1 MTTAYIL
8 ITAILII
15 GGLIATVGDRIGTR
29 VGKKR
34 LSLFKLRPK
43 NTAVLVTI
51 LTGVGIA
58 GSTLGILFLA
68 DDGLR
73 KGVFELE
80 NIQKDL
86 RRKREQLKGAE
97 TQITQVTGEL
107 SQAKNQ
113 QAEAQKRLEDTNKNL
128 LEANKKQKQTQA
140 QLNRTITQQAQTASA
155 LRGTQSR
162 LGQVESRYQQ
172 VAGQYLQARSQ
183 LQNLNNER
191 KKLQLEIVQQK
202 AESEQLFRS
211 AQAAIAEA
219 KTAIQK
225 RDRELARGKEALV
238 ERDRRISGLDRFIQE
253 RDRKISS
260 LDRLI
265 QGRNL
270 EITAREQVISL
281 RESRLKEL
289 ESQQNT
295 LEQEVARLEK
305 YYQSFR
311 DLRLGKL
318 ALIRGQVIASAVV
331 SVQQPSAARVAAVK
345 LLQEANRNAIVGL
358 TEPGSNP
365 PADFQILQISN
376 EQIQLLAKRISDG
389 REYVVRVF
397 SAGNYVRGEKR
408 IEFFTDATLNQIVFK
423 AGEVLASTNA
433 DPKTMTSYQM
443 RQRLDL
449 LISASQ
455 FRARNAGILNDI
467 QIDSTFLRFTAQ
479 LRQLQQ
485 PIEVQAIAAEDTYTA
500 GPLRVKLIAIQN
512 GQIIFST

>member
-1 MTTAYIL
+1 MATAYIL
-8 ITAILII
+8 ITVILII

-34 LSLFKLRPK
+34 LSLFNLRPK

-86 RRKREQLKGAE
+86 RRKRVQLKGAE
-97 TQITQVTGEL
+97 TQINQVTGEL
-107 SQAKNQ
+107 AQAKNQ
-113 QAEAQKRLEDTNKNL
+113 QAEAQKRLEDTNKYL
-128 LEANKKQKQTQA
+128 QEANKKQKETQT
-140 QLNRTITQQAQTASA
+140 QLNRTITQQARTQQQ
-155 LRGTQSR
+155 LRGTQSQ
-162 LGQVESRYQQ
+162 LGQVVAQYQQ
-172 VAGQYLQARSQ
+172 VAGQYQQARAQ
-183 LQNLNNER
+183 LQNLYDER
-191 KKLQLEIVQQK
+191 KKLQQEIVEQK
-202 AESEQLFRS
+202 AESERLFN
-211 AQAAIAEA
+211 QAKTAIAEA

-225 RDRELARGKEALV
+225 RDRELAKRKDAIED
-238 ERDRRISGLDRFIQE
+238 RDARIL
-253 RDRKISS
+253 S

-265 QGRNL
+265 QERNI
-270 EITAREQVISL
+270 EINAREQVIAK

-289 ESQQNT
+289 EKQQDT

-318 ALIRGQVIASAVV
+318 ALIRGQVIAEVVV
-331 SVQQPSAARVAAVK
+331 SVQQPSAAREAAIN
-345 LLQEANRNAIVGL
+345 LLQRANRQAIVDL

-376 EQIQLLAKRISDG
+376 EQIQLLSKQISSG
-389 REYVVRVF
+389 RQYVVRVY

-408 IEFFTDATLNQIVFK
+408 VEFFTDATLNQIVFK
-423 AGEVLASTNA
+423 AGEVLASTTA

-455 FRARNAGILNDI
+455 FRARNASILRDI
-467 QIDSTFLRFTAQ
+467 QIDSTFLRFIAQ
-479 LRQLQQ
+479 LQTLDQ
-485 PIEVQAIAAEDTYTA
+485 PIEVQAIAASDTYTA
-500 GPLRVKLIAIQN
+500 GPLMVKLIAILN
-512 GQIIFST
+512 GQVIFST